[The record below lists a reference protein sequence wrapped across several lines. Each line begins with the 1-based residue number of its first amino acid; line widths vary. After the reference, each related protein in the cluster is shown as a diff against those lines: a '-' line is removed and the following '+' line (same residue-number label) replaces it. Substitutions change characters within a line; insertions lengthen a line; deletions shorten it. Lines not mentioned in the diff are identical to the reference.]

1 MVQVIIGGLIQMI
14 TQAMVVVALEV
25 EIILVLLPGLQDM
38 GAHKVPVVQVGFIAV
53 GQVEQMVFL
62 VTEERVLQELAA
74 VAAGAPRRSNGPPR
88 ASAVEVTNRRRD
100 SVIGWA
106 MAWSGPTSPF
116 QRGGQAHAQRL
127 KADAVARGDGR
138 LGLQAGARTSRTRA

>member
-38 GAHKVPVVQVGFIAV
+38 GAHKVPVVQVEFTAV
-53 GQVEQMVFL
+53 GQVEQLVFL

-74 VAAGAPRRSNGPPR
+74 VAAVVVITVAVADRG
-88 ASAVEVTNRRRD
+88 VEVVVEVHLPRER
-100 SVIGWA
+100 
-106 MAWSGPTSPF
+106 F
-116 QRGGQAHAQRL
+116 C
-127 KADAVARGDGR
+127 
-138 LGLQAGARTSRTRA
+138 